1 MNSNDR
7 VILDG
12 CIARFKQENELE
24 LNDSELFERFALL
37 QINKLYDISYD
48 SIVNSIVDGGND
60 GGIDSI
66 IILVNNIA
74 IDSFDDIDDIRFNK
88 STNVKFIITQ
98 CKKES
103 SFKETA
109 LDRLITTI
117 PALLNLTKTQD
128 ELLTRFNPEIV
139 ERTQILKDVWTK
151 TATNGGRI
159 TVNILY
165 VCAASEIQISSS
177 FISKKE
183 QLLEVTK
190 SNFSINDV
198 FFQNYSCKELIQL
211 YQTTKNNRLVLE
223 FKDTPLSTSFGEDIG
238 YVGVVKLGNY
248 KSFLTS
254 ETGSIR
260 DDLFESNIRHFQGEV
275 DVNKGIKTTIAE
287 GLDKDFWWFNNG
299 ITIIAE
305 NPNQLGKKLTL
316 ENVQIVNGLQTSY
329 SIFNSHSGDLNDDR
343 AVLVKVIINTDKEI
357 IDNIIASTN
366 YQNVVAPAL
375 LRATKTV
382 QRDLELYFL
391 NEGYYYDRRKNYYKN
406 QGKPSSKIYSIQYTA
421 QAIRAII
428 FSDPHTAR
436 SKPTALLRNNTIYE
450 EIFNSQRN
458 FKGYLN
464 CCLITSK
471 TNNYI
476 VGIANRQQKGVIANF
491 KLHVAWLAPY
501 FSLTTNSI
509 IYDQIVNFDLS
520 RYDSRIFQTIL
531 DFMLNAINQY
541 KVEHPEA
548 NLINMAK
555 SKDFTSYLQE
565 QLTTLIP

>member
-1 MNSNDR
+1 M
-7 VILDG
+7 
-12 CIARFKQENELE
+12 
-24 LNDSELFERFALL
+24 
-37 QINKLYDISYD
+37 
-48 SIVNSIVDGGND
+48 
-60 GGIDSI
+60 
-66 IILVNNIA
+66 
-74 IDSFDDIDDIRFNK
+74 
-88 STNVKFIITQ
+88 
-98 CKKES
+98 
-103 SFKETA
+103 
-109 LDRLITTI
+109 
-117 PALLNLTKTQD
+117 
-128 ELLTRFNPEIV
+128 
-139 ERTQILKDVWTK
+139 
-151 TATNGGRI
+151 
-159 TVNILY
+159 
-165 VCAASEIQISSS
+165 
-177 FISKKE
+177 
-183 QLLEVTK
+183 
-190 SNFSINDV
+190 
-198 FFQNYSCKELIQL
+198 
-211 YQTTKNNRLVLE
+211 
-223 FKDTPLSTSFGEDIG
+223 
-238 YVGVVKLGNY
+238 
-248 KSFLTS
+248 
-254 ETGSIR
+254 
-260 DDLFESNIRHFQGEV
+260 
-275 DVNKGIKTTIAE
+275 
-287 GLDKDFWWFNNG
+287 
-299 ITIIAE
+299 
-305 NPNQLGKKLTL
+305 
-316 ENVQIVNGLQTSY
+316 NGLQTSY
-329 SIFNSHSGDLNDDR
+329 SIFNSHSGDLSDDR

-531 DFMLNAINQY
+531 NFMLNAINQY
-541 KVEHPEA
+541 KIEHPEA